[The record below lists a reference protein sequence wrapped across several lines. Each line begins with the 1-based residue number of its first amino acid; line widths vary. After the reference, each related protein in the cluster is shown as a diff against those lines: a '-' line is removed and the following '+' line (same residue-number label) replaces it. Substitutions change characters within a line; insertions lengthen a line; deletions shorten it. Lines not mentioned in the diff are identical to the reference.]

1 MKFPHYAI
9 LNSQDLNSYY
19 FFLGWT
25 PIQIAA
31 WRGFTEIV
39 KILLPLV
46 KNPNSKTK
54 CGWTP
59 MQLAVQYGHIDIVEA
74 LVNHC
79 ENPNEPNPMGWSP
92 IQTAARRG
100 QDDVIR
106 YLIRIFV
113 KLKDFKFQS

>member
-1 MKFPHYAI
+1 
-9 LNSQDLNSYY
+9 
-19 FFLGWT
+19 
-25 PIQIAA
+25 
-31 WRGFTEIV
+31 
-39 KILLPLV
+39 
-46 KNPNSKTK
+46 
-54 CGWTP
+54 

>member
-1 MKFPHYAI
+1 
-9 LNSQDLNSYY
+9 
-19 FFLGWT
+19 
-25 PIQIAA
+25 
-31 WRGFTEIV
+31 
-39 KILLPLV
+39 
-46 KNPNSKTK
+46 
-54 CGWTP
+54 

-106 YLIRIFV
+106 YLISIFREIEGFHSTMLQKLSKCEV
-113 KLKDFKFQS
+113 KA